1 MMGAIAGDIIGS
13 VYEWNR
19 IKTKQF
25 DLFSPDCH
33 FTDDSVLTIALA
45 DAILNDEDYG
55 VTMKSYY
62 RCYPHAG
69 YGGLFH
75 QWARSRDSKP
85 YNSWGNGAAMRISP
99 VGFAFESLG
108 EVLNKAKQYTEIT
121 HNHPEGLKG
130 AQATTSAIYFAR

>member
-1 MMGAIAGDIIGS
+1 MIGAIAGDIIGS

-25 DLFSPDCH
+25 DLFSPDCC

-45 DAILNDEDYG
+45 DAILNDTDYG

-62 RCYPHAG
+62 RRYPHAG

-75 QWARSRDSKP
+75 QWAHSRESKP

-99 VGFAFESLG
+99 VGFAFESLE
-108 EVLNKAKQYTEIT
+108 EVLV
-121 HNHPEGLKG
+121 EGLRDVHKL
-130 AQATTSAIYFAR
+130 RD